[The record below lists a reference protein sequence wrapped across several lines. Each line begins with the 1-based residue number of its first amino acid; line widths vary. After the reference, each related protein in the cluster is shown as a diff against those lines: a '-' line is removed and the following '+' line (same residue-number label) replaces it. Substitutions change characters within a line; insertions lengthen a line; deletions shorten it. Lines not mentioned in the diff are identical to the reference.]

1 MFVYIHAD
9 WRKSA
14 SSVDW
19 VPQGNWR
26 RDSNSRDIVASSPSI
41 SHPAAGTP
49 RRACLQA
56 IAACNKKLLV
66 PRHLSQY
73 FLRLLLNIFFRD
85 LHRPWLLFPWLIF
98 CRGGGQYSNT
108 LYTPYIHLYTS
119 YIQPYTPNIQGHIH
133 LMCTH
138 VHLYTPYIHLCTSS
152 IQPYTPYIHP
162 YTPYIHPYSRN
173 RSSFFFFFKC
183 CH

>member
-26 RDSNSRDIVASSPSI
+26 RDSNSRDIVASSPSF

-98 CRGGGQYSNT
+98 CRGGGGAIFEHTVYT
-108 LYTPYIHLYTS
+108 LYTPIYILYTA
-119 YIQPYTPNIQGHIH
+119 
-133 LMCTH
+133 
-138 VHLYTPYIHLCTSS
+138 LYT
-152 IQPYTPYIHP
+152 
-162 YTPYIHPYSRN
+162 
-173 RSSFFFFFKC
+173 
-183 CH
+183 

>member
-26 RDSNSRDIVASSPSI
+26 RDSNSRDIVASSPSF

-98 CRGGGQYSNT
+98 CRGGQYSNT

-173 RSSFFFFFKC
+173 RSSFIFFF
-183 CH
+183 

>member
-26 RDSNSRDIVASSPSI
+26 RDSNSRDIVASSPSF

-98 CRGGGQYSNT
+98 CRGGNIRTHCIHLIYTYIHLIYSFIHLIYKAIYTLCAPSPPIYT
-108 LYTPYIHLYTS
+108 LYTPMYIFYTA
-119 YIQPYTPNIQGHIH
+119 IYT
-133 LMCTH
+133 
-138 VHLYTPYIHLCTSS
+138 LYTPIYTL
-152 IQPYTPYIHP
+152 YTPI
-162 YTPYIHPYSRN
+162 
-173 RSSFFFFFKC
+173 
-183 CH
+183 